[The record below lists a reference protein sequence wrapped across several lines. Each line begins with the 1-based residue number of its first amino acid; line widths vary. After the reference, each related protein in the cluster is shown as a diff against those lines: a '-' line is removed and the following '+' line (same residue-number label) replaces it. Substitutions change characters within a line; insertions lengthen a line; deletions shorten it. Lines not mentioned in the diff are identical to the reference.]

1 MAKSTR
7 KNSGRPQLTE
17 AEKAARKEA
26 LKSETKEAKFIR
38 LGKPR
43 VNKALAA
50 IRQIGNLSGAG
61 YSYTP
66 DQVVKMRT
74 VIGEAV
80 SDAFDKFSKGPAKDK
95 QSFDF

>member
-7 KNSGRPQLTE
+7 KNSGRPQLSE
-17 AEKAARKEA
+17 ADKAARKEA
-26 LKSETKEAKFIR
+26 LKSEGKDAKFIR

-43 VNKALAA
+43 VNKALTA

-61 YSYTP
+61 YIYTQE
-66 DQVVKMRT
+66 QVEKMRK
-74 VIGEAV
+74 VVNAAV
-80 SDAFDKFSKGPAKDK
+80 EDAFDKFSKGPAKEK